1 MDNLDMRRSLV
12 LPPTKV
18 RASEILKSQVPVSRW
33 HKDEFD
39 MRESLILPLAKVRPG
54 EMLELILQYLADM

>member
-1 MDNLDMRRSLV
+1 MLEL
-12 LPPTKV
+12 LTPPFAQV
-18 RASEILKSQVPVSRW
+18 QSSEILTSNFLSRW

-54 EMLELILQYLADM
+54 EILDLIIRCLAGT